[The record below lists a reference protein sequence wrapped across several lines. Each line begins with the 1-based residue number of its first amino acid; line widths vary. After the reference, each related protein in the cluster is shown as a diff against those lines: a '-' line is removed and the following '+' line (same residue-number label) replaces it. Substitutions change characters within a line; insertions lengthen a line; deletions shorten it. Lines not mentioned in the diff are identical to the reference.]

1 MSFRALDSVDPDI
14 ANLIRNEYRR
24 QSETLELIASE
35 NLTSPAILEAL
46 GTLLTN
52 KYAEGYP
59 GRRYYGGTGEVIDKI
74 ESLAVERAKQ
84 LFGAEYV
91 NVQPHAGSQANA
103 AVYMAVCQPGD
114 RVMGMDLS
122 AGGHL
127 THGSPANFSGKLYEI
142 HSYGVDRETERID
155 YDSVQKL
162 AEEVRPKMLLAGF
175 SAYSRIVDWQRM
187 RQIADSVGATLFVDM
202 AHVAGLVAGG
212 VYPSPIP
219 HAAITSTT
227 TQKTLRGAWGAIIL
241 CRNDWQ
247 KAIDS
252 AVFPGTQGGPLMH
265 AIAAKAVC
273 FGEALKPDFKR
284 YAKQVVTNAKALSDR
299 LLERGLR
306 IVTGGTDN
314 HLMLIDLRPQ
324 KRTGKQVQDIAD
336 TVGITLNRNSIPFD
350 DASKFN
356 PSGVRVGTPLVT
368 TRGMREAEMV
378 VIADCIADLV
388 ERIDDRATLDSV
400 HERALELCRSFPIA
414 IAVFAPR
421 NLQTLGLVVVSG
433 LVTGLLII
441 DDRWSMRPVVKLAV
455 QIGLSLLAVVV
466 FNFQIDY
473 IGLPGGRI
481 VEFALLIAV
490 AVSIFWLVGMQ
501 NTVNF
506 LDGADGLA
514 AGVVAIVALILM
526 LAAGQLN
533 QLEVVQLSGALAGC
547 CGGFLLFNF
556 PPARIFMG
564 DSGAHFLGI

>member
-1 MSFRALDSVDPDI
+1 MTFRALDRVDPEV
-14 ANLIRNEYRR
+14 AQLIRNEFKR

-74 ESLAVERAKQ
+74 ETLAVERAKQ
-84 LFGAEYV
+84 LFGADYV
-91 NVQPHAGSQANA
+91 NVQPHSGSQANA

-114 RVMGMDLS
+114 RVMGMDLA

-155 YDSVQKL
+155 YDAVQKL

-175 SAYSRIVDWQRM
+175 SAYSRIVDWGRM
-187 RQIADSVGATLFVDM
+187 REIADSVGATLFVDM

-212 VYPSPIP
+212 AYPSPIP

-241 CRNDWQ
+241 CRDDWQ

-273 FGEALKPDFKR
+273 FGEALKPEFKQ
-284 YAKQVVTNAKALSDR
+284 YAKQVVVNAKAMADR
-299 LLERGLR
+299 LVARGLR
-306 IVTGGTDN
+306 LVSGGTDS

-368 TRGMREAEMV
+368 TRGMGEGEMV
-378 VIADCIADLV
+378 LIADCIADLV
-388 ERIDDRATLDSV
+388 ERIDDPATLDSV
-400 HERALELCRSFPIA
+400 HERALELCRKFPIPYA
-414 IAVFAPR
+414 F
-421 NLQTLGLVVVSG
+421 
-433 LVTGLLII
+433 
-441 DDRWSMRPVVKLAV
+441 D
-455 QIGLSLLAVVV
+455 
-466 FNFQIDY
+466 
-473 IGLPGGRI
+473 
-481 VEFALLIAV
+481 
-490 AVSIFWLVGMQ
+490 
-501 NTVNF
+501 
-506 LDGADGLA
+506 
-514 AGVVAIVALILM
+514 
-526 LAAGQLN
+526 
-533 QLEVVQLSGALAGC
+533 
-547 CGGFLLFNF
+547 
-556 PPARIFMG
+556 
-564 DSGAHFLGI
+564 

>member
-1 MSFRALDSVDPDI
+1 MTFRALDKQDPDI
-14 ANLIRNEYRR
+14 AQLIRNEFKR
-24 QSETLELIASE
+24 QSETLELIPSE
-35 NLTSPAILEAL
+35 NLASPAILEAL

-52 KYAEGYP
+52 KYSEGYP
-59 GRRYYGGTGEVIDKI
+59 GRRYYGGCEVMDEI
-74 ESLAVERAKQ
+74 ETLAQERARQ
-84 LFGAEYV
+84 LFGVAYV

-103 AVYMAVCQPGD
+103 AVYQAVCKVGD

-142 HSYGVDRETERID
+142 HSYGVDRETEQID
-155 YDSVQKL
+155 YDVVQKM

-175 SAYSRIVDWQRM
+175 SAYSRIVDWGRM

-219 HAAITSTT
+219 HAAITTTT

-273 FGEALKPDFKR
+273 FGEALKPDFKV
-284 YAKQVVTNAKALSDR
+284 YAKQVVVNAKAMADR
-299 LLERGLR
+299 LMERGLR
-306 IVTGGTDN
+306 LVSGGTDN

-324 KRTGKQVQDIAD
+324 KRTGKQVQDLAD

-368 TRGMREAEMV
+368 TRGMREPEMV
-378 VIADCIADLV
+378 IIADCIADLV
-388 ERIDDRATLDSV
+388 ERIDDPATLDSV
-400 HERALELCRSFPIA
+400 HERALEQCRKFPIPYA
-414 IAVFAPR
+414 F
-421 NLQTLGLVVVSG
+421 
-433 LVTGLLII
+433 
-441 DDRWSMRPVVKLAV
+441 D
-455 QIGLSLLAVVV
+455 
-466 FNFQIDY
+466 
-473 IGLPGGRI
+473 
-481 VEFALLIAV
+481 
-490 AVSIFWLVGMQ
+490 
-501 NTVNF
+501 
-506 LDGADGLA
+506 
-514 AGVVAIVALILM
+514 
-526 LAAGQLN
+526 
-533 QLEVVQLSGALAGC
+533 
-547 CGGFLLFNF
+547 
-556 PPARIFMG
+556 
-564 DSGAHFLGI
+564 

>member
-1 MSFRALDSVDPDI
+1 MNPAITTMTFRALDHEDP
-14 ANLIRNEYRR
+14 AVAQLIRNEFKR

-74 ESLAVERAKQ
+74 ETLAVERAKQ
-84 LFGAEYV
+84 LFGADYV
-91 NVQPHAGSQANA
+91 NVQPHSGSQANA
-103 AVYMAVCQPGD
+103 AVYMAACQPGD

-142 HSYGVDRETERID
+142 HSYGVDQETERID
-155 YDSVQKL
+155 YDAVQKL

-175 SAYSRIVDWQRM
+175 SAYSRVIDWGRM
-187 RQIADSVGATLFVDM
+187 REIADSVGAVFFVDM

-219 HAAITSTT
+219 HADITSTT

-273 FGEALKPDFKR
+273 FGEALRPEFKV
-284 YAKQVVTNAKALSDR
+284 YAKQVVANAKAMAGR
-299 LLERGLR
+299 LTERGLR
-306 IVTGGTDN
+306 LVSGGTDN

-324 KRTGKQVQDIAD
+324 KRTGKQVQDIAEG
-336 TVGITLNRNSIPFD
+336 VGITLNRNSIPFD

-368 TRGMREAEMV
+368 TRGMKQAEMV

-388 ERIDDRATLDSV
+388 ERIDDPATLDSV
-400 HERALELCRSFPIA
+400 HERALELCRKFPIPYA
-414 IAVFAPR
+414 F
-421 NLQTLGLVVVSG
+421 
-433 LVTGLLII
+433 
-441 DDRWSMRPVVKLAV
+441 D
-455 QIGLSLLAVVV
+455 
-466 FNFQIDY
+466 
-473 IGLPGGRI
+473 
-481 VEFALLIAV
+481 
-490 AVSIFWLVGMQ
+490 
-501 NTVNF
+501 
-506 LDGADGLA
+506 
-514 AGVVAIVALILM
+514 
-526 LAAGQLN
+526 
-533 QLEVVQLSGALAGC
+533 
-547 CGGFLLFNF
+547 
-556 PPARIFMG
+556 
-564 DSGAHFLGI
+564 

>member
-1 MSFRALDSVDPDI
+1 MSFRALDRVDPDI
-14 ANLIRNEYRR
+14 ANLIRNEYKR

-74 ESLAVERAKQ
+74 ETLAVERAKE

-142 HSYGVDRETERID
+142 HSYGVSRETELID
-155 YDSVQKL
+155 YDAMERL
-162 AEEVRPKMLLAGF
+162 AEQVRPKMIIGGF
-175 SAYSRIVDWQRM
+175 SAYSRVVDWARM
-187 RQIADSVGATLFVDM
+187 RQIADSVGATFIVDM

-212 VYPSPIP
+212 QYPSPIP
-219 HAAITSTT
+219 HAAIVTTT

-241 CRNDWQ
+241 CRNEHQ

-252 AVFPGTQGGPLMH
+252 AVFPGIQGGPLMH

-273 FGEALKPDFKR
+273 FGEALKPEFRD
-284 YAKQVVTNAKALSDR
+284 YARQVVVNAKALAKR
-299 LLERGLR
+299 LMERDLR
-306 IVTGGTDN
+306 LVSGGTDN
-314 HLMLIDLRPQ
+314 HLMLVDLRAQ
-324 KRTGKQVQDIAD
+324 KRTGKQVQDVAD

-350 DASKFN
+350 EASKFN

-378 VIADCIADLV
+378 EIADCIADV
-388 ERIDDRATLDSV
+388 IEGIDDRAVLDSV
-400 HERALELCRSFPIA
+400 HERTLDLCRRFP
-414 IAVFAPR
+414 
-421 NLQTLGLVVVSG
+421 
-433 LVTGLLII
+433 
-441 DDRWSMRPVVKLAV
+441 
-455 QIGLSLLAVVV
+455 
-466 FNFQIDY
+466 
-473 IGLPGGRI
+473 LPYA
-481 VEFALLIAV
+481 F
-490 AVSIFWLVGMQ
+490 
-501 NTVNF
+501 
-506 LDGADGLA
+506 D
-514 AGVVAIVALILM
+514 
-526 LAAGQLN
+526 
-533 QLEVVQLSGALAGC
+533 
-547 CGGFLLFNF
+547 
-556 PPARIFMG
+556 
-564 DSGAHFLGI
+564 